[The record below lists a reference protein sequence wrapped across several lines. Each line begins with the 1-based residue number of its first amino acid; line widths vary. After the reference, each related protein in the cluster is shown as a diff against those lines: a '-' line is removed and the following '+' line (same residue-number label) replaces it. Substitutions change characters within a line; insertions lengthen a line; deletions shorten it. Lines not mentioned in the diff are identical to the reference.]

1 MTAFT
6 AKLRPLTAAVLA
18 SLVLV
23 ACSSDDDDDSGSGT
37 NVGDSTASVA
47 LEDADFF
54 LQLLHAADMDG
65 TSGAL
70 DNVGPF
76 SALVTRFTSDFA
88 DNTVFLSSGDNYIP
102 GPRYFAAGDDA
113 LAATLG
119 VAGEGRADIALLN
132 AMGVQASAIGN
143 HELDQ
148 GTISFA
154 SLVDA
159 EVVVDGDEDGRPAG
173 TYPGASFPYLSAN
186 LDLAADEALA
196 SLVTADGQD
205 ASAAAGQL
213 AGSTTISV
221 DGETIGVVAAT
232 TPLLSSITS
241 AGDIGVL
248 PAEATDIDALAAA
261 IQPTVDALIA
271 SGVEKIILLG
281 HMQQIS
287 IEQELATLLSGVD
300 IIVAGGSNTLL
311 ADSNDTLQAGDT
323 AADGYPLLFTGAD
336 GAPVLL
342 VNTDGDYK
350 YLGRLVVGFDAEG
363 QVITDTLDSGTN
375 GAWASTTENVAQ
387 LGGTE
392 NPVVTAIV
400 DALSAVLLERDGNIL
415 GNTSVFLDGRRS
427 EVRTEETN
435 MGNLTADANLWIASQ
450 ADATTS
456 IALKNGGGIRAE
468 IGLVVQPPGTVD
480 PGLVEFL
487 PPAANAVTGKEEG
500 DISQFDIEQTLR
512 FNNGLVLVTVTAT
525 ELKDVLEHAVAAT
538 EDGATPGRFPQVAG
552 LHFSFDPALTARDG
566 GDVNGGATVPGERIR
581 SVALVDGDGAVID
594 TIVRDGMV
602 QGDPNRSF
610 RMTVLNFL
618 ADCAAEPGSECGDG
632 YPFNG
637 LAAANYVN
645 LEADVT
651 SDPGNSDFADAG
663 SEQDAIAEYLI
674 EFFTDTS
681 FDQAETDPADDVRI
695 QNLSVRADTVLP

>member
-1 MTAFT
+1 MSAFT

-18 SLVLV
+18 SFTIV
-23 ACSSDDDDDSGSGT
+23 ACSSNDDGSASGI
-37 NVGDSTASVA
+37 NVGDATASVA

-76 SALVTRFTSDFA
+76 SALVSRFTSDFA
-88 DNTVFLSSGDNYIP
+88 DNTIFLSSGDNYIP
-102 GPRYFAAGDDA
+102 GPRFFAAGDGS
-113 LAATLG
+113 LAEALG
-119 VAGEGRADIALLN
+119 VAGAGRADIALLN

-148 GTISFA
+148 GTESFA
-154 SLVDA
+154 SLVSA
-159 EVVVDGDEDGRPAG
+159 EVVGDDDEDGRPAG
-173 TYPGASFPYLSAN
+173 TYAGASFPYLSAN
-186 LDLAADEALA
+186 LDLTADETLA
-196 SLVTADGQD
+196 PLVTADGQD
-205 ASAAAGQL
+205 VSAASGQL
-213 AGSTTISV
+213 AGSVTITV

-241 AGDIGVL
+241 AGNIGVL
-248 PAEATDIDALAAA
+248 PAESSDIDALAAA
-261 IQPTVDALIA
+261 IQPSIDALMA
-271 SGVEKIILLG
+271 SGVDKIILLG

-300 IIVAGGSNTLL
+300 IIIAGGSNTLL
-311 ADSNDTLQAGDT
+311 ADSSDTLLAGGV
-323 AADGYPLLFTGAD
+323 AAGSYPLLYTGAD

-342 VNTDGDYK
+342 VNVDGDYK
-350 YLGRLVVGFDAEG
+350 YLGRLVVGFDADG
-363 QVITDTLDSGTN
+363 QVITETLDSGTN
-375 GAWASTTENVAQ
+375 GAWAATSENVAQ

-392 NPVVTAIV
+392 NPEVTTIV
-400 DALSAVLLERDGNIL
+400 DSLSGVLQKRDGNIL

-435 MGNLTADANLWIASQ
+435 MGNLTADANLWVASM
-450 ADATTS
+450 ADDTTS

-480 PGLVEFL
+480 PDLVEFL
-487 PPAANAVTGKEEG
+487 APAANTVTGKEDG

-512 FNNGLVLVTVTAT
+512 FNNGLVLVSLTAS
-525 ELKDVLEHAVAAT
+525 ELKDVLEHAVAST
-538 EDGATPGRFPQVAG
+538 QGGATPGSFPQVAG
-552 LHFSFDPALTARDG
+552 LHFSFDASMTARDG

-581 SVALVDGDGAVID
+581 SVALVDGDGTVID
-594 TIVRDGMV
+594 TIVEDGAV
-602 QGDPNRSF
+602 VGDPDRSF
-610 RMTVLNFL
+610 RTTVLNFL
-618 ADCAAEPGSECGDG
+618 ADCAGEPGSECGDG

-637 LAAANYVN
+637 LAAADYVD
-645 LEADVT
+645 LGAVDKA
-651 SDPGNSDFADAG
+651 DPGNSDFADAG
-663 SEQDAIAEYLI
+663 SEQDAIAEYLM
-674 EFFTDTS
+674 EFYTETS

-695 QNLSVRADTVLP
+695 QNLAVREDTVLP